1 MQLADRVNRIS
12 ISPTAAVLAAAER
25 YRAQGA
31 DLADFG
37 PGEPDFPTPEHIVNA
52 AIRALHEGRTKYS
65 PTAGIGPLREAI
77 CKWHAAQF
85 GSSYTVPECV
95 VTVGGKHAIFNA
107 FCSLLGAGDE
117 VLIPAP
123 YWVSYPDMVM
133 YTGAT
138 PVPVMTDPSDGFRLR
153 AEAVARAITPRTKL
167 LIVNSP
173 SNPSGAVVPAD
184 EFARIY
190 EVCRAKHIWLLTD
203 ECYSHFVYGNA
214 KPFSLASLPG
224 TKPNIIVAGS
234 LSKTFAMTGWRI
246 GYALAP
252 DRADLR
258 DDQAAE
264 PVHVESNLDRPI
276 RGARS
281 ADRPDGHGR
290 GHARGVLA
298 APRSHRRRTSRD
310 SRSHLRRAGRRVL
323 CVPERC
329 RALAQWHCRFDRA
342 GETASRAPAPGRR
355 ARRRLRYARLSPNFL
370 CHFDRP
376 DRGRACGAWR
386 NSSRWRHRP
395 RESRFKPIRASA
407 CEARPYIQAPHLGCA
422 GSLSII
428 SRTIRRNPSRWAR
441 RGSRAMNAALLP
453 ANSQGARLGEVWP
466 ELRRGVDGHTP
477 ARACTASRC
486 S

>member
-1 MQLADRVNRIS
+1 VQLADRVNRIS

-37 PGEPDFPTPEHIVNA
+37 PGEPDFPTPEHIVRA
-52 AIRALHEGRTKYS
+52 AIRALHEGRTKYT

-107 FCSLLGAGDE
+107 LCSLLGRGDE

-153 AEAVARAITPRTKL
+153 AEQVARAITPRTKL

-190 EVCRAKHIWLLTD
+190 EVCRAKNIWLLTD
-203 ECYSHFVYGNA
+203 ECYSHFIYGNE

-234 LSKTFAMTGWRI
+234 LSKTFSMTGWRV

-252 DRADLR
+252 DQLVSAIIKV
-258 DDQAAE
+258 QSQSTSNPTSISQYAALE
-264 PVHVESNLDRPI
+264 ALTGPMDTV
-276 RGARS
+276 A
-281 ADRPDGHGR
+281 AM
-290 GHARGVLA
+290 LA
-298 APRSHRRRTSRD
+298 EYSRRRDRIVSGLRAIPGVTCVEPGGAFYAFPSVAE
-310 SRSHLRRAGRRVL
+310 HLRNGIADSTELAKQLLERQHLVV
-323 CVPERC
+323 VPGDAFGTPGYLRISYATSIERIEEG
-329 RALAQWHCRFDRA
+329 L
-342 GETASRAPAPGRR
+342 
-355 ARRRLRYARLSPNFL
+355 RRLEKFFAM
-370 CHFDRP
+370 
-376 DRGRACGAWR
+376 A
-386 NSSRWRHRP
+386 
-395 RESRFKPIRASA
+395 ASA
-407 CEARPYIQAPHLGCA
+407 
-422 GSLSII
+422 
-428 SRTIRRNPSRWAR
+428 T
-441 RGSRAMNAALLP
+441 
-453 ANSQGARLGEVWP
+453 
-466 ELRRGVDGHTP
+466 
-477 ARACTASRC
+477 
-486 S
+486 